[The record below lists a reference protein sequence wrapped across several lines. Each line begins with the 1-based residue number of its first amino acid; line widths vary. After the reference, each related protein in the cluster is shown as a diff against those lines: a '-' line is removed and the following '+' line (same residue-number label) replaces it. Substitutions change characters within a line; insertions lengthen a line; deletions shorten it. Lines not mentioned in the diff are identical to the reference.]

1 MDFIDLEDPDFQ
13 NPIVVSV
20 PSRNKRALQEE
31 EEEEEEKNIKEQ
43 LNCTLCECAWTTQG
57 PHRIV
62 QLSCGDVFGKSCI
75 DTYVKAFSSCPLC
88 GIMVNKRDPRVIWPT
103 KVLPEDEKMIKK
115 LKEEIR
121 SFKQV
126 LDDCVQ
132 ETSIVQFQLQQCR
145 NELAKIKAEE
155 ALELKAMSAMAPM
168 ESPIT
173 GPKEFKLCRTF
184 SLESS
189 EKYRVLTVLPSYHT
203 IVVSVEKKQSC
214 GYGLRK
220 INLFDT
226 EISEYIDLHSNW
238 IKDIKSSSERYL
250 TLSTSLDKT
259 LKLTSLS
266 NNVTVQTYSLD
277 APGWSCAFDEYDD
290 NLLYCGLANNTLMVY
305 DIRNTKSPL
314 HKLKDSN
321 LSALAPIHSL
331 NIGRLND
338 SRTTVLCSN
347 LKQSYVWTFESD
359 HSVRFN
365 PIVPNAD
372 FKPFHTY
379 YKNGKLLTSLR
390 SKEMT
395 QYIVG
400 SNSED
405 SEFCFDTDID
415 WIHTNKYKQMVLT
428 RNCFFERDGELL
440 ICFNENDEI
449 KCRNKASEVQTLKL
463 NGTVYAVQHCVADT
477 EELLIGLSENQVS
490 IYKYMAPVYP
500 NHAREAWNYIR
511 VAICNLSNPALLDK
525 LDFLLGIEVNKS
537 ISSLVGYT
545 LADDGVNPSPHI
557 RLSIVNIILFLVFG
571 SPSIASLDD
580 KLYQRIE
587 LTLLKYSELEKV
599 LDGQKSQWPFSSTAT
614 CTDKNLDVFYRT
626 YFQPLIQ
633 YLVQSAREVEQDNM
647 VKRMDNTNRLHRFN
661 SDSISSIIGEFFMIS
676 CNSMFSMTVW
686 IYAILCYYPD
696 VQRNLSRE
704 LNRFIML
711 NGRQPT
717 FSDRS
722 RLPCYVSFQD
732 QCFRYYA
739 ISMTN
744 TTQKSSK
751 DTINKNHAFD
761 EYSNPSQRAYGLGW
775 HFSSTASALFK
786 SNVHL
791 NSSPHNGRDSALGWY
806 THFNPVIELMEK
818 HMFNTTVKTLARCTI
833 KPALSHRGNKLYPSL
848 DSYNEMEGIKIPLDI
863 KIRLVEHQYFSEL

>member
-1 MDFIDLEDPDFQ
+1 
-13 NPIVVSV
+13 
-20 PSRNKRALQEE
+20 
-31 EEEEEEKNIKEQ
+31 
-43 LNCTLCECAWTTQG
+43 
-57 PHRIV
+57 
-62 QLSCGDVFGKSCI
+62 
-75 DTYVKAFSSCPLC
+75 
-88 GIMVNKRDPRVIWPT
+88 MVNKRDPRVIWPT
-103 KVLPEDEKMIKK
+103 KVLPEDEKTIKK

-126 LDDCVQ
+126 LDDCVH
-132 ETSIVQFQLQQCR
+132 EISIVQFQLQQCR

-155 ALELKAMSAMAPM
+155 ALELKAVSSMASI
-168 ESPIT
+168 ESPIM

-226 EISEYIDLHSNW
+226 GISEYIDLHSNW
-238 IKDIKSSSERYL
+238 IKDVKSSSERYL

-314 HKLKDSN
+314 HKLKDST

-331 NIGRLND
+331 NIGQLND

-365 PIVPNAD
+365 PIVTNAD

-400 SNSED
+400 NNSED

-415 WIHTNKYKQMVLT
+415 WIHTNRYKQMVLT
-428 RNCFFERDGELL
+428 RNCFFERDGELF
-440 ICFNENDEI
+440 ICFNEDDEI

-463 NGTVYAVQHCVADT
+463 NGTVYDVQHCVADT

-490 IYKYMAPVYP
+490 IYKYM
-500 NHAREAWNYIR
+500 
-511 VAICNLSNPALLDK
+511 
-525 LDFLLGIEVNKS
+525 
-537 ISSLVGYT
+537 
-545 LADDGVNPSPHI
+545 
-557 RLSIVNIILFLVFG
+557 
-571 SPSIASLDD
+571 
-580 KLYQRIE
+580 
-587 LTLLKYSELEKV
+587 
-599 LDGQKSQWPFSSTAT
+599 
-614 CTDKNLDVFYRT
+614 
-626 YFQPLIQ
+626 
-633 YLVQSAREVEQDNM
+633 
-647 VKRMDNTNRLHRFN
+647 
-661 SDSISSIIGEFFMIS
+661 
-676 CNSMFSMTVW
+676 
-686 IYAILCYYPD
+686 
-696 VQRNLSRE
+696 
-704 LNRFIML
+704 
-711 NGRQPT
+711 
-717 FSDRS
+717 
-722 RLPCYVSFQD
+722 
-732 QCFRYYA
+732 
-739 ISMTN
+739 
-744 TTQKSSK
+744 
-751 DTINKNHAFD
+751 
-761 EYSNPSQRAYGLGW
+761 
-775 HFSSTASALFK
+775 
-786 SNVHL
+786 
-791 NSSPHNGRDSALGWY
+791 
-806 THFNPVIELMEK
+806 
-818 HMFNTTVKTLARCTI
+818 
-833 KPALSHRGNKLYPSL
+833 
-848 DSYNEMEGIKIPLDI
+848 
-863 KIRLVEHQYFSEL
+863 